1 MFSGTGLPTLNTIP
15 TGDQQTVA
23 APRRTGASPDVQTD
37 LKRSE
42 SVTGQ
47 IQDVVTLSDSEFY
60 QDTAYRAPAGRGE
73 EFVSLIQGFQETVKE
88 VEAQLADENRLPPS
102 LMRVIRD
109 LTSKSLAPD
118 QNHNVDKLV

>member
-1 MFSGTGLPTLNTIP
+1 MFSGTGLPVLNTVP
-15 TGDQQTVA
+15 VGDPQTVA
-23 APRRTGASPDVQTD
+23 AQRRTGSTPDVQTD

-60 QDTAYRAPAGRGE
+60 NRDNAATDRGAQ
-73 EFVSLIQGFQETVKE
+73 FVSLIQGFQETVKE
-88 VEAQLADENRLPPS
+88 VEKQLADENRIPPS

-109 LTSKSLAPD
+109 LTSKSLTPEQHD
-118 QNHNVDKLV
+118 VDKLV